1 MRRVLLLPLVAW
13 AKCRTEGG
21 PRRWPAAALDRTRF
35 YAWVSCKDA
44 PLLTHFLDWYLGL
57 GLQLTKPGWA
67 RVVLHCLDKKD
78 RRASLQVLEARD
90 VHRNVHHN
98 DGPFSAVIK
107 TKDANV
113 YLASLPRDALLV
125 RADLDELF
133 DAAPA
138 TIEAALREDGGF
150 VRGRFVDR
158 ISGDWRLAPVAANRS
173 LGAQFPRR
181 CAATHAVFG
190 GNDRKW
196 ILVPRI
202 VGNRSVVF
210 KTSHNVYDAPL
221 VKRTSDVMHYRFDQ
235 RAFGLL
241 RDKRDAY
248 ASRKDVQSA
257 FAATMYDGMLG
268 AFAEGSDGVAFR
280 PAARKAIAYAL
291 DAQSSCLC
299 GGDIFEA
306 PRGAVYAATGGAD
319 YVDLAMLS
327 ASQLGRD
334 ARVRF
339 FVEEDTMRYCADR
352 AKALRR
358 ATWACSV
365 VDASS
370 LAADGVVAPPAV
382 SLKWKRLAGGWT
394 EKVRRGVEGRIAG
407 ILAMLASPF
416 EETLFLD
423 ADTVPC
429 FDLER
434 LFRATEGAE
443 GTSIFEAYDFL
454 MAHEFHTLRGF
465 LGEEAHGAPDVFGL
479 LNAGVALYRWRDAV
493 RRFLMKWL
501 ELYVDDLERKLAD
514 PRAYDPGD
522 GRAFQRQPA
531 MQWAAFRSA
540 ARDGLR
546 VHALSPVWNARSWR
560 PAFSGQAKRT
570 TSDDC
575 CAAHKFTSTT
585 ILVDHHCNA
594 SRLPACGARGSLDTA
609 GLDVIG
615 DVRHARPRLGC
626 PGRAH

>member
-202 VGNRSVVF
+202 FGNRSVVF

-299 GGDIFEA
+299 GGDVFEA

-382 SLKWKRLAGGWT
+382 SLKWNCLLYT
-394 EKVRRGVEGRIAG
+394 
-407 ILAMLASPF
+407 SPS
-416 EETLFLD
+416 
-423 ADTVPC
+423 P
-429 FDLER
+429 
-434 LFRATEGAE
+434 
-443 GTSIFEAYDFL
+443 
-454 MAHEFHTLRGF
+454 
-465 LGEEAHGAPDVFGL
+465 
-479 LNAGVALYRWRDAV
+479 RDA
-493 RRFLMKWL
+493 
-501 ELYVDDLERKLAD
+501 
-514 PRAYDPGD
+514 
-522 GRAFQRQPA
+522 
-531 MQWAAFRSA
+531 
-540 ARDGLR
+540 
-546 VHALSPVWNARSWR
+546 
-560 PAFSGQAKRT
+560 
-570 TSDDC
+570 
-575 CAAHKFTSTT
+575 
-585 ILVDHHCNA
+585 
-594 SRLPACGARGSLDTA
+594 
-609 GLDVIG
+609 
-615 DVRHARPRLGC
+615 
-626 PGRAH
+626 